1 MVADLFKTIA
11 IEEKECEV
19 YRDEISNDDD
29 FTKNQRILFEM
40 NDKDGDNNVAPE
52 ELLKFM
58 KDNGIKDV
66 NIDDARMIVNEY
78 DM

>member
-1 MVADLFKTIA
+1 
-11 IEEKECEV
+11 
-19 YRDEISNDDD
+19 
-29 FTKNQRILFEM
+29 M

-66 NIDDARMIVNEY
+66 NIDDARMIVTEY